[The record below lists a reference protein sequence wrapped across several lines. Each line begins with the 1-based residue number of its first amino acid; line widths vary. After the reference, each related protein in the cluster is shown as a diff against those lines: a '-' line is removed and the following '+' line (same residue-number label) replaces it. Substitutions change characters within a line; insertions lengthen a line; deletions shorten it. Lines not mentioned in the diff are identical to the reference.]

1 MRLSASFFDRDDV
14 VQIAQDLLGKHICTQ
29 LEGELS
35 VGRIVETEAYR
46 APEDRA
52 SHAYN
57 NRLTL
62 RTRTMFGPPG
72 HAYIYLCYGIHH
84 MFNFVTGP
92 EGTAHAVL
100 LRGIEPVEGI
110 THMLKRRNLIR
121 LEPKLSAGPG
131 IACKAL
137 GLSTQ
142 YDGTSLL
149 EPQSVVWVEDR
160 DGIVSPKDIVQ
171 GTRVGVAYAGE
182 DAFLPWRFS
191 IRGNPYVSPGKG
203 LTR

>member
-1 MRLSASFFDRDDV
+1 MRLEAGFFAHEDV
-14 VQIAQDLLGKHICTQ
+14 VQIAQDLLGKYLCTQ
-29 LEGELS
+29 VEGALS

-57 NRLTL
+57 NRLTS

-72 HAYIYLCYGIHH
+72 HAYIYLCYGVHH

-100 LRGIEPVEGI
+100 LRGIEPTEGI
-110 THMLKRRNLIR
+110 DYMLKRRNLNR
-121 LEPKLSAGPG
+121 LTPKISAGPG
-131 IACKAL
+131 LACQAL
-137 GLSTQ
+137 GLSTANN
-142 YDGTSLL
+142 GISLL
-149 EPQSVVWVEDR
+149 EPNSITWVEDR
-160 DGIVSPKDIVQ
+160 GGMVSPADIVHS
-171 GTRVGVAYAGE
+171 TRVGVAYAGE
-182 DAFLPWRFS
+182 DAFLPWRVS
-191 IRGNPYVSPGKG
+191 IRNNPYVSPGKG